1 MHVKY
6 LIQFHASN
14 LSDIFQILKTMLFTD
29 LSIGDFSIELY
40 EYQKKII
47 GDKQMFFRGFKM
59 LVVIRGQTTYNSKRI
74 GERQTTCLSILIT
87 NLDINTLQ

>member
-1 MHVKY
+1 MI
-6 LIQFHASN
+6 LITKDQGTSTSHLNPKKELLPPSFAV
-14 LSDIFQILKTMLFTD
+14 M
-29 LSIGDFSIELY
+29 SIGDFSIELY

-59 LVVIRGQTTYNSKRI
+59 LVVIRRQATYTNKRI

>member
-1 MHVKY
+1 MKY
-6 LIQFHASN
+6 LTQYHASN
-14 LSDIFQILKTMLFTD
+14 LSDIFQILKTILFTD
-29 LSIGDFSIELY
+29 MSIGDFSIELY

-59 LVVIRGQTTYNSKRI
+59 LVVIRRQATYTNKRI